1 MGWQIQLHLDPALS
15 ETFSSRGL
23 GRPINPVMSQTSLIS
38 VGVKLGRSAVIC
50 FIRGMS
56 RHFWILALLSLVL
69 TPVFAQDDEP
79 EAEITPEQAAQ
90 KAALLKL
97 PNLVL
102 IIADDMAWDDSAP
115 YGHDSIMT
123 PNLTR
128 LAEGGM
134 KFNNAILTISS
145 CSPSR
150 CSIITGRYPHQTNAE
165 ELHFPLPAD
174 QITFV
179 EKLKEKGYWTAA
191 AGKWHLGEAVRD
203 RFDEI
208 REVDTSGFQ
217 LPTGEAG
224 KKGKFIETLE
234 GEAQSGC
241 VDWVPMMKDRPKDQP
256 FFLWLAALDPHRP
269 YHSGII
275 DDPSRADEIK
285 VAPYHPDTPAVRA
298 DYQLYYDEITRLDRY
313 VGLVLDELDAQGVA
327 DNTMVLFI
335 SDNGRPFPRDKT
347 TLYDSGIK
355 TPWIVRWPKT
365 VEAGTVCDRLVSSVD
380 IAKTFMSLGGIA
392 DPGPTFEGVDFSP
405 LLTSPEK
412 AIRDYVFAEKN
423 WHDFEDHVRA
433 VRNERYK
440 YIRNYYEDLSQTP
453 SADGLRSPT
462 YVELLRLR
470 DKDELNDDQKG
481 CFVTPR
487 PKEELYDT
495 KLDPYE
501 LNNLVEDDR
510 FGTLLRAMQAALKDW
525 EEKTGDSAPELRTAD
540 EFDRVTGLP
549 TPARVRPRL
558 SKAEMVEKGLVAP

>member
-1 MGWQIQLHLDPALS
+1 M
-15 ETFSSRGL
+15 T
-23 GRPINPVMSQTSLIS
+23 TSLKKAAAIKPPRPQIDRLQS
-38 VGVKLGRSAVIC
+38 CIIENALFVWRYTWQNLRNLLHSPMRKILWIC
-50 FIRGMS
+50 TFL
-56 RHFWILALLSLVL
+56 FALNH
-69 TPVFAQDDEP
+69 PAIAQDNDGEKIDAAAAAARQ
-79 EAEITPEQAAQ
+79 AE
-90 KAALLKL
+90 LLKL

-128 LAEGGM
+128 LAGEGM
-134 KFNNAILTISS
+134 LFNNAILTISS

-165 ELHFPLPAD
+165 ELHFPLPAE

-191 AGKWHLGEAVRD
+191 AGKWHLGEAMRD

-217 LPTGEAG
+217 LPSGEAA
-224 KKGKFIETLE
+224 KAGKFVETLE

-241 VDWVPMMKDRPKDQP
+241 VDWIPMMQARPKEKP

-269 YHSGII
+269 YHEGILEEGAR
-275 DDPSRADEIK
+275 PEEVN

-298 DYQLYYDEITRLDRY
+298 DYQLYYDEITRLDKY
-313 VGLVLDELDAQGVA
+313 VGLVLDELDAQGVS
-327 DNTMVLFI
+327 DNTLVLFI

-355 TPWIVRWPKT
+355 TPWIVKWPAV
-365 VEAGTVCDRLVSSVD
+365 VEAGSTCDRLVSTID
-380 IAKTFMSLGGIA
+380 IAKTFMGLGGIA
-392 DPGPTFEGVDFSP
+392 DPGPSFEGVSFAS
-405 LLTSPEK
+405 LLTNPEK
-412 AIRDYVFAEKN
+412 PIRDYVFAEKN

-440 YIRNYYEDLSQTP
+440 YIRNYYDDLPQTP

-470 DKDELNDDQKG
+470 DKDELNDDQHG

-487 PKEELYDT
+487 PKEELFDT

-501 LNNLVEDDR
+501 LNNLAEDER
-510 FGTLLRAMQAALKDW
+510 FATLLRAMRASLKDW
-525 EEKTGDSAPELRTAD
+525 EERTGDSAPELRTAD